1 MTTVKKVDKPRAD
14 ARAARRRGR
23 PGPPTKLTVWLFC
36 ALAAVVLAVTIVMIV
51 RSGAATCIGAG
62 PVHHGQR
69 HAQIPGCPPKTNPVP
84 GRR

>member
-1 MTTVKKVDKPRAD
+1 MTTEKTVDKPRAD
-14 ARAARRRGR
+14 ARAARSRRS
-23 PGPPTKLTVWLFC
+23 GPPTRLTVWLFC
-36 ALAAVVLAVTIVMIV
+36 ALAAAVLAVTIVMIV
-51 RSGAATCIGAG
+51 RSGEATCVGAA

>member
-1 MTTVKKVDKPRAD
+1 
-14 ARAARRRGR
+14 
-23 PGPPTKLTVWLFC
+23 VWLLC

-51 RSGAATCIGAG
+51 RSGPATCIGAA

>member
-1 MTTVKKVDKPRAD
+1 MTTVKTVDKPRAD
-14 ARAARRRGR
+14 ACGARRRGR
-23 PGPPTKLTVWLFC
+23 PGPPAKLTVWLFC

-51 RSGAATCIGAG
+51 RSGTATCIGAA

-69 HAQIPGCPPKTNPVP
+69 HAQIQGCPLKTNPVP